1 MMVQTRYSRI
11 GVALLASVSLGL
23 APGATAGQHPAPS
36 FHAGVEVTRIF
47 SGPDDLTHVEVVMV
61 TVVARAA
68 PNQLSALSELSD
80 ASTFQIRSW
89 APGYSNDWH
98 TVSERHYMIGV
109 SGTAEVEVSAGPKV
123 RVEPGRIFL
132 FENLTGKGHRIRN
145 TGSEPCVTAAI
156 AAPKLK

>member
-1 MMVQTRYSRI
+1 MPSE
-11 GVALLASVSLGL
+11 LA
-23 APGATAGQHPAPS
+23 
-36 FHAGVEVTRIF
+36 
-47 SGPDDLTHVEVVMV
+47 
-61 TVVARAA
+61 
-68 PNQLSALSELSD
+68 ALSETSD

-98 TVSERHYMIGV
+98 PVGERHYMIGI

-145 TGSEPCVTAAI
+145 TGSEPCVTAAV
-156 AAPKLK
+156 AVPKK